1 MTDITGER
9 TGASIP
15 QPWLEGQGEPT
26 VPGLSTPAPAGRW
39 YKGMPS
45 PNKAGRPPGITDRKS
60 KLAQRMLADAD
71 GIVAALA
78 ERALDGDSGA
88 ASIILSRV
96 LPPLRS
102 QAEKVAFPFDASA
115 PVARQVKQ
123 VLDACASGTVAPD
136 VAKLVIESI
145 KALAEVRA
153 VEELEQRV
161 VLLEARPV

>member
-1 MTDITGER
+1 
-9 TGASIP
+9 
-15 QPWLEGQGEPT
+15 
-26 VPGLSTPAPAGRW
+26 
-39 YKGMPS
+39 
-45 PNKAGRPPGITDRKS
+45 
-60 KLAQRMLADAD
+60 MLADAD